1 MSVKFSD
8 NYQRRGKF
16 KMPTIPVKTIMGV
29 GLGIAAIIV
38 VSMSIGINDNGY
50 RTVVQ
55 WPTGKTFVKF
65 EPGMYFQWFGKATTW
80 KNEVPYEIEGNGIQ
94 VRYQDGGRG
103 SVDGTMIVS
112 LPDNEEQMLEVHRV
126 YRSEQGLQD
135 RLLTPELKQSLNS
148 TAGLMT
154 SEEAYAVK
162 RNDYREYTLDQMVEG
177 LFMTELIKKEVVT
190 VEGKEQAREVPII
203 RLDPNT
209 GAPMHNA
216 PVLSNYGLQ
225 IASFQITDWSFAA
238 ETETQINNKRS
249 AEMAIIE
256 AEAKAQQAESE
267 QKQVAAEGKKEVERV
282 RYEQLKIKEEAVI
295 NAEREREV
303 AVINANRQVQVNSEA
318 LAAARIDVD
327 TAKEERIAK
336 QERADAEAYAKR
348 EVLEADGAL
357 AQKLETLESIN
368 ATWANA
374 YSKRSVPQ
382 FMMGDGGSG
391 SEATVG
397 DQGAQQFMQ
406 LLTMKAMKDLSVDLN
421 TK

>member
-1 MSVKFSD
+1 MSIKFSD
-8 NYQRRGKF
+8 SYEVKGKF
-16 KMPTIPVKTIMGV
+16 KMPSIPYKTLLGV
-29 GLGIAAIIV
+29 GIAASLV
-38 VSMSIGINDNGY
+38 VAISMAIGINDNGY

-126 YRSEQGLQD
+126 YRSEIGLQD
-135 RLLTPELKQSLNS
+135 RLLTPELKQALNS

-177 LFMTELIKKEVVT
+177 LFMTELVKREVT
-190 VEGKEQAREVPII
+190 TIEGKEQAREVPII
-203 RLDPNT
+203 RLDPTT
-209 GAPMHNA
+209 GAPMHND
-216 PVLSNYGLQ
+216 PVLSNYGLK
-225 IASFQITDWSFAA
+225 IASFQITDWSFAP

-282 RYEQLKIKEEAVI
+282 KYEQLKIKEEAVI
-295 NAEREREV
+295 KAEREREV
-303 AVINANRQVQVNSEA
+303 AVINANRQVQVNTEA

-327 TAKEERIAK
+327 TAKEERMAK

-357 AQKLETLESIN
+357 AQKLDTIERIN
-368 ATWANA
+368 ATWAEA
-374 YSKRSVPQ
+374 YSKRKVPQ
-382 FMMGDGGSG
+382 FMMGGGNDGEG
-391 SEATVG
+391 TVG
-397 DQGAQQFMQ
+397 DTGAQQFMQ
-406 LLTMKAMKDLSVDLN
+406 LFTMKAMKDLSVDMQV
-421 TK
+421 K